1 MDLRVSHVSA
11 RVMSAEFCGICG
23 RYVRRRAI
31 GVFLTGRKYK
41 ILGLN
46 PNMILAVDIDG
57 YLAGDWSLP

>member
-1 MDLRVSHVSA
+1 MFGGGPSVV
-11 RVMSAEFCGICG
+11 I
-23 RYVRRRAI
+23 I
-31 GVFLTGRKYK
+31 TGRKYK